1 MKKYIAD
8 CSAGGKAG
16 GKKQSANL
24 QAILKVRSGVER
36 YCAYCGMLR
45 FFREN
50 VASFGVCNGDCPS
63 RNLNYK
69 QHINWRKTKP
79 SEREMKHFIFAQS
92 KTMYQCINC
101 KQIIIHHYSNCSGTR
116 SSNCVDE
123 HAAAVVF
130 ETAADSV
137 AVVRQARPPV
147 GSFSTSEVLRVF
159 TVCSSRSC

>member
-8 CSAGGKAG
+8 CSAG

-50 VASFGVCNGDCPS
+50 VASFGVCMNGDCPS

-101 KQIIIHHYSNCSGTR
+101 KQ
-116 SSNCVDE
+116 
-123 HAAAVVF
+123 VV
-130 ETAADSV
+130 
-137 AVVRQARPPV
+137 
-147 GSFSTSEVLRVF
+147 STKSKREKIKLLCK
-159 TVCSSRSC
+159 VCGKDHRKLKKM